1 MKNVSAFYT
10 SYGEHPFLF
19 QVVTICMHWRLLSSV
34 WFRGIDGL
42 GEDESCR
49 LRSPK
54 SVEEDELLAQS
65 KPKSAQYG
73 DKLVVKVFRNC

>member
-1 MKNVSAFYT
+1 MNNVSVFLA
-10 SYGEHPFLF
+10 SYGERAFLF
-19 QVVTICMHWRLLSSV
+19 QEVKFACIGVFFVTG
-34 WFRGIDGL
+34 FEAL

-65 KPKSAQYG
+65 KP
-73 DKLVVKVFRNC
+73 